1 MNAVVLEAE
10 VVEDEDE
17 GVLAVDKEE
26 DGVEAIITTP
36 MRKME
41 GDLEVWI
48 YTLGLVHRRRGL
60 ACAFPT
66 LVVGIL

>member
-17 GVLAVDKEE
+17 GVLAVDREE

-48 YTLGLVHRRRGL
+48 YTLGLVRRRRGL

-66 LVVGIL
+66 LVVDIL

>member
-1 MNAVVLEAE
+1 MNAVVLEAG
-10 VVEDEDE
+10 VVGAEDEEVLGVDRAE
-17 GVLAVDKEE
+17 G
-26 DGVEAIITTP
+26 GVEAIITAL
-36 MRKME
+36 MRKTA

>member
-1 MNAVVLEAE
+1 

-17 GVLAVDKEE
+17 GLLAVDRAE
-26 DGVEAIITTP
+26 DGVEVIITTL
-36 MRKME
+36 MKKME
-41 GDLEVWI
+41 EDLEVWI
-48 YTLGLVHRRRGL
+48 YTLGLAHRRRGL